1 VYPCLRGDQAASVY
15 VLAAAVVRGEDLPY
29 RIRAVNLLPLF
40 PLDVVLFPGAPLPLH
55 VFEPRYKELVGE
67 CLAANKPF
75 GMIRARD
82 NALVEIGCTAL
93 ILSVIKKYDDGRMDI
108 ATEGGQRFEL
118 EQLNQERS
126 FLRGEV
132 IFFDDEPSQ
141 VTKKESDAVVQL
153 HQRLFEVLGQPVE
166 TTRTYASLSFQLAHE
181 LPVDLDFK
189 QSILE
194 MKSEA
199 ERIDTLI
206 KYYRAT
212 IPKVEKTLRAREK
225 ASGNGHVR

>member
-1 VYPCLRGDQAASVY
+1 
-15 VLAAAVVRGEDLPY
+15 
-29 RIRAVNLLPLF
+29 VNLLPLF

-67 CLAANKPF
+67 CLAANRPF
-75 GMIRARD
+75 GMIRARE
-82 NALVEIGCTAL
+82 NALAEIGCTAM
-93 ILSVIKKYDDGRMDI
+93 ILSVTKKYEDGRMDI

-118 EQLNQERS
+118 ERLHQERS
-126 FLRGEV
+126 FLQGEV
-132 IFFDDEPSQ
+132 TYFDDEPSQ
-141 VTKKESDAVVQL
+141 VTKKESDTVIEL
-153 HQRLFEVLGQPVE
+153 HQQLFGILGQPVE
-166 TTRTYASLSFQLAHE
+166 TTKAYTSLSFQLAHE

-194 MKSEA
+194 MKSES